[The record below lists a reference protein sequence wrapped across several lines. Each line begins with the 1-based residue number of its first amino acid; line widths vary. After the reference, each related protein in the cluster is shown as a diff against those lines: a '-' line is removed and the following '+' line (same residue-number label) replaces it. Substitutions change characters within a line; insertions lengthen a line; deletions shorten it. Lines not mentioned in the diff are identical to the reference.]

1 MLMSVRVRLALTA
14 RASDRSPSVPMLLLL
29 TDRLTEEGG
38 GGGEEHVWE
47 GVLAAVGGTH
57 ALRPQPG
64 DASASLMCTAP
75 SL

>member
-38 GGGEEHVWE
+38 GEKHVWE